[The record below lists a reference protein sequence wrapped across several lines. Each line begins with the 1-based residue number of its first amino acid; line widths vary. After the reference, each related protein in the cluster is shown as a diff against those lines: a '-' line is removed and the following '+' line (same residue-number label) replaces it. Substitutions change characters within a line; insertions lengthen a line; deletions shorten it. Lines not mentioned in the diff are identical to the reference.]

1 VNVSRAKLIQP
12 DLMVV
17 GPIAAVLHTEPADPF
32 IISPAPAGG
41 PATVV
46 VDRMPVT
53 GGHTYVLH
61 WSMNVE
67 GEREWRFRAEFA
79 GTSVDFLDDAG
90 QIVRTVQR
98 HSHCYRS
105 LGWQKAW
112 LLLEAPETARRL
124 SASFSIVSYE
134 ALPGRF
140 LVGDFDLTDLN
151 TAPEL
156 GPGEAALIV
165 EVLDDSGQSTPARVY
180 VTDTDG
186 NGHLPPFAYAV
197 TQGLPCFYLSDPRL
211 GAMAVPSG
219 DYTIR
224 AMKGF
229 EYEVAEESVILAP
242 GEVRTVTLRLK
253 RRFDLTAVGWWSGD
267 HHAHLF
273 RHGSS
278 IYPMMNLDDVYR
290 IAQAEGLD
298 YLPFMGED
306 KVTDATRDY
315 RVPGFIGFATAEE
328 THDTW
333 GHVCPIGV
341 AAWPRFDNYHDLWP
355 MNYDWIVAA
364 NDAGGAM
371 VYAHPYSRMRD
382 VGVFGHIG
390 DFDAGHGARGYPIDA
405 ALGVPFTIDM
415 LTQESESAP
424 YEVKLRDYMRLLNTG
439 LRIGVSASTDF
450 HVDQAREPIGGVRT
464 YAQAE
469 TLGWPPLAKAYREG
483 RTFATNGPLVSLSVN
498 GAGIGDTADLR
509 EPGEVD
515 VHVIAQSLWGI
526 GGVEIWQ
533 DGALVAML
541 SALNGRIDKHIALPV
556 NRSGW
561 LLAIVKGRAVPEV
574 MNSPEGNAMVDGQY
588 AITSPVYLEVEG
600 IPQAKDAE
608 AAAYFLKWIDV
619 VESGFNAACTR
630 VASEGNPVPQDRRA
644 IVLRRLDS
652 AREFYGLHLHRPS
665 TAPVERR

>member
-1 VNVSRAKLIQP
+1 MFVLFQRILLV
-12 DLMVV
+12 
-17 GPIAAVLHTEPADPF
+17 AAIVFAGAAQGQSAEPYV
-32 IISPAPAGG
+32 ISPAPAGT
-41 PATVV
+41 PSTVV
-46 VDRMPVT
+46 FQERPVT
-53 GGHTYVLH
+53 GGHDYVLH

-79 GTSVDFLDDAG
+79 GISVDFLDDAG
-90 QIVRTVQR
+90 KIVKTVRR
-98 HSHCYRS
+98 HSHCYRT

-112 LLLEAPETARRL
+112 LLLEAPETSRTL
-124 SASFSIVSYE
+124 SASFSIEFDE

-140 LVGDFDLTDLN
+140 LVGDFGLTDLN
-151 TAPEL
+151 AAPEL
-156 GPGEAALIV
+156 DPGEASLIIR
-165 EVLDDSGQSTPARVY
+165 VLDDSGQPTPARVY
-180 VTDTDG
+180 VTDAEG
-186 NGHLPPFAYAV
+186 ESHVPPYAYVV
-197 TQGLPCFYLSDPRL
+197 TQGAPCFYLPDPRL
-211 GAMAVPSG
+211 GAMTVPSG
-219 DYTIR
+219 KYTIR
-224 AMKGF
+224 AMQGF
-229 EYEVAEESVILAP
+229 EHEVAEETVTVAP
-242 GEVRTVTLRLK
+242 GEVQTVTLRLK
-253 RRFDLTAVGWWSGD
+253 RRFDLTAEGWWSGD

-306 KVTDATRDY
+306 MVTDATRDY

-341 AAWPRFDNYHDLWP
+341 EDWPRFNNYHDLWP

-382 VGVFGHIG
+382 VGVFGHIV

-415 LTQESESAP
+415 LTQESDSAP

-469 TLGWPPLAKAYREG
+469 TLDWPPIAKAYREG
-483 RTFATNGPLVSLSVN
+483 RTFATNGPLVSLAVN
-498 GAGIGDTADLR
+498 GEGIGDTIDLR
-509 EPGEVD
+509 DPGEVD
-515 VHVIAQSLWGI
+515 VHVIARSLWVI
-526 GGVEIWQ
+526 DGVEIWQ

-541 SALNGRIDKHIALPV
+541 TALDARIDKHIALPV

-588 AITSPVYLEVEG
+588 AITSPVYLAVDG
-600 IPQAKDAE
+600 IAQAKDPG
-608 AAAYFLKWIDV
+608 AATYFLEWIDA

-630 VASEGNPVPQDRRA
+630 VASEGSPVPQDRRA
-644 IVLRRLDS
+644 VVLNRLES
-652 AREFYGLHLHRPS
+652 AREYFASHLQVP
-665 TAPVERR
+665 